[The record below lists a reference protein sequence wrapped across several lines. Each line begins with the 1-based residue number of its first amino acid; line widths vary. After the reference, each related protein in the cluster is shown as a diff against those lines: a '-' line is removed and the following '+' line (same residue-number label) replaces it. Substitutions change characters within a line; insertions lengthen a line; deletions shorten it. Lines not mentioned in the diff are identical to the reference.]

1 MLNRSKLWAAVLLIA
16 VFAAGVTVGGAA
28 FSTWGPRDGAGDR
41 SWERGDDR
49 GRRPS
54 YAERLE
60 TDLALTAEQREMVD
74 TILARQQVDMQDLW
88 RQMRPQFDALRDTI
102 RAKIMDVLTDEQ
114 KQTYNELIE
123 RSSKRGE
130 RDRENQHNN
139 R

>member
-74 TILARQQVDMQDLW
+74 TILAQTCRT
-88 RQMRPQFDALRDTI
+88 FG
-102 RAKIMDVLTDEQ
+102 AKCGRNSTPCGTQ
-114 KQTYNELIE
+114 SAP
-123 RSSKRGE
+123 RSWTF
-130 RDRENQHNN
+130 
-139 R
+139 